1 MYRYDGTTLHHAAVF
16 NYPQPL
22 LDALSPQYCNGIRW
36 RPTLSTLQSLSK
48 SPRQWVSIAR
58 MILMRDDLLHH
69 LASLGNK
76 TLPVHSIMAAELI
89 RAGADVNCRTVL
101 GWTPIHMIAM
111 QGQKE
116 ATQLAKGLIALGA
129 DLTAVD
135 KYGADWKM
143 HWQHGTEI
151 RDVLEAAPAENNQ
164 IRYSSG
170 QPERTPVVGPD
181 VTPLQGQNPLPV
193 DASPSLITGAMRWT
207 GYSLIALGLLFFAST
222 YIAT

>member
-1 MYRYDGTTLHHAAVF
+1 
-16 NYPQPL
+16 
-22 LDALSPQYCNGIRW
+22 
-36 RPTLSTLQSLSK
+36 
-48 SPRQWVSIAR
+48 
-58 MILMRDDLLHH
+58 MRDDLVTVVEAGDLDRFRGYLKESPMSVHKKYEPNGWTLLHH